1 MYGVHVKYYPER
13 EIAVISIEMESS
25 PEYPLTAAKLL
36 VERGIRLLSCI
47 ISSHPKEPF
56 TQATLFLDFT
66 ETATSVKTLV
76 EEFQKSPGVKRVEFS
91 TVPLTWGE
99 ARLVAFTLRD
109 ICELFGAMHK
119 WGPAGQALLYHM
131 GFAAGERKASE
142 FAALYAGEAA
152 LRYLLLWMESLGW
165 GSLEIAEYRDG
176 EYCKIEVQR
185 LFECICGGDELA
197 VPTPRS
203 HLFRGLLA
211 GFLSKL
217 WGKKVQVAEVECIAQ
232 RKPCCIFEARPE

>member
-1 MYGVHVKYYPER
+1 
-13 EIAVISIEMESS
+13 
-25 PEYPLTAAKLL
+25 
-36 VERGIRLLSCI
+36 
-47 ISSHPKEPF
+47 
-56 TQATLFLDFT
+56 
-66 ETATSVKTLV
+66 
-76 EEFQKSPGVKRVEFS
+76 
-91 TVPLTWGE
+91 
-99 ARLVAFTLRD
+99 
-109 ICELFGAMHK
+109 FGAMHK